1 MNPQVKCLGVDC
13 HFMKYLFLW
22 VAIALS
28 FALQA
33 CGGGGGGSS
42 TGSSSGAS
50 PASDLQSSSYGYKA
64 AIAQLAPQVQISAIT
79 GLTVSD
85 ADTRNVVTFGDFFQE
100 GSGALSAFVMVNQA
114 GGARPFFLKRM
125 GSSWVDK
132 TSDVLV
138 ATTGCGQASSAITA
152 DFNGDGR
159 HDVFVTCKDGTGES
173 QWLFISN
180 ATTKFFQKMA
190 LQSPSGTAFT
200 FKATQAAAA
209 DINSDGVMDLVVAD
223 PTSGL
228 KFLLGTAPAS
238 TTAPTYTLAPT
249 RLINGVLTSGHTL
262 PTGIQG
268 VQLIPNASS
277 RFDLIVMGNS
287 SNGFPTWRITGSA
300 DTSVGTAS
308 PGTFFYFQDAYAKAF
323 PVGSDISAPWIA
335 TDVFIDG
342 GVYYLNLFRSDRP
355 NQMTLAKVDLNLT
368 GEIAARQTS
377 AVTSDGVSARLF
389 PTSSGI
395 VTFDGDCPLAGS
407 ASRCGVV
414 FNK

>member
-1 MNPQVKCLGVDC
+1 
-13 HFMKYLFLW
+13 MKYLFQW
-22 VAIALS
+22 VAVALS

-33 CGGGGGGSS
+33 CGGGGGGGASA
-42 TGSSSGAS
+42 GSSSSVS
-50 PASDLQSSSYGYKA
+50 PASDLQSSSYGYKS
-64 AIAQLAPQVQISAIT
+64 AIAQLAPQVQISAVT

-100 GSGALSAFVMVNQA
+100 GSGAISAFVMVNQA
-114 GGARPFFLKRM
+114 GGARPFFLRRE
-125 GSSWVDK
+125 GTSWVDK
-132 TSDVLV
+132 TSDVL
-138 ATTGCGQASSAITA
+138 ATTTGCGLASSAITA
-152 DFNGDGR
+152 DFNADGR

-180 ATTKFFQKMA
+180 ASTKRFQKLA
-190 LQSPSGTAFT
+190 LQSPTGTPFT
-200 FKATQAAAA
+200 FKATQATAA
-209 DINSDGVMDLVVAD
+209 DINSDGVMDLVIAD

-228 KFLLGTAPAS
+228 KFLLGTAPVSA
-238 TTAPTYTLAPT
+238 TAPTYALAPN
-249 RLINGVLTSGHTL
+249 RLISGVLTSGHTL

-300 DTSVGTAS
+300 DTSVGAAS

-323 PVGSDISAPWIA
+323 PVGSDSSAPWIA
-335 TDVFIDG
+335 TDVFMDA

-395 VTFDGDCPLAGS
+395 VAFDGDCPLATPS
-407 ASRCGVV
+407 SRCSVT